1 MRIMVDDT
9 MNTGKL
15 SAIVI
20 SNKFLV
26 NERSLVEEVNILL
39 VVILTPNLKFILFSI
54 TILFSSVLQTFM
66 IMGGLPGC

>member
-15 SAIVI
+15 SAIRI

-39 VVILTPNLKFILFSI
+39 VVILTPDLKFVLFLIMILFS
-54 TILFSSVLQTFM
+54 LFCKL
-66 IMGGLPGC
+66 L

>member
-9 MNTGKL
+9 INTGKL
-15 SAIVI
+15 SAIRI

-39 VVILTPNLKFILFSI
+39 VVILTPDLKFVLFLIMILFS
-54 TILFSSVLQTFM
+54 LFCKL
-66 IMGGLPGC
+66 L

>member
-15 SAIVI
+15 SAIGI

>member
-9 MNTGKL
+9 INTGKL
-15 SAIVI
+15 SAIRI

-39 VVILTPNLKFILFSI
+39 VVILTPDLKFVLFIIMILFS
-54 TILFSSVLQTFM
+54 LFCKL
-66 IMGGLPGC
+66 L